1 MQKLRQQLDF
11 ILELDKLKGI
21 YRQTVVPS
29 DNARQENSAE
39 HSWHAAM
46 MAMIFQSYA
55 AEKINIDRVI
65 KMLLIHDVVEIYAG
79 DTFAFADQETLDAQE
94 EKEIEALNKLFSL
107 LPEGEAQEYVELWHE
122 YENVETAD
130 GRFAKAID
138 CLQPFVTNINNEGA
152 SWKKHSTVT
161 KDKILERNLHLKEL
175 APKLWDYVNLE
186 LDKAIETG
194 WLQA

>member
-1 MQKLRQQLDF
+1 MQKLKQQLDF
-11 ILELDKLKGI
+11 ILELDKLKGV
-21 YRQTVVPS
+21 YRQTTVPS
-29 DNARQENSAE
+29 DSSRQENSAE

-55 AEKINIDRVI
+55 TEEIDINRVT

-79 DTFAFADQETLDAQE
+79 DTFAFADQAILDAQE
-94 EKEIEALNKLFSL
+94 AKEIEALNKLFAL
-107 LPEGEAQEYVELWHE
+107 LPEDEAQEYIDLWHE

-152 SWKKHSTVT
+152 SWKKHTHVT
-161 KDKILERNLHLKEL
+161 REKVLERNLHLKEL
-175 APKLWDYVNLE
+175 APKLWDYVNYE
-186 LDKAIETG
+186 LDKAVKTG
-194 WLQA
+194 WLPA